1 MRTLQTPRMVKT
13 SRSRPTE
20 PDHLGWLQV
29 PVDAAHGADRFMAL
43 FFPVTSASSISRICG
58 NQSPLGYPDYV
69 TVSARL
75 QAFDTD
81 KRRAAAEAAAGLR
94 WSSGVE
100 SIILSGE
107 MRSLQARV

>member
-1 MRTLQTPRMVKT
+1 MRTLQTPCVVKT
-13 SRSRPTE
+13 SRSRPTQ
-20 PDHLGWLQV
+20 PAHLSWLQV

-81 KRRAAAEAAAGLR
+81 KRTVAVAAAAGLT
-94 WSSGVE
+94 WSAGVE
-100 SIILSGE
+100 SI
-107 MRSLQARV
+107 MRSLRARV